1 MKTLLRGKVGAVVAL
16 AVGLTAGSAEVD
28 FRTDINP
35 GLLYFQ
41 AYQNMPQLS
50 EEDTKHLFD
59 YPGAWPELIDE
70 RAKGLLKQYDNSFK
84 GLRRARHSKV
94 ACDWG
99 YDLSDGAEA
108 LLPGLAPAK
117 RLTQAAR
124 LRAMAAL
131 DANDFAA
138 AKDDMISAFAL
149 GRNLSRD
156 GILISAIVQI
166 AVENILTSVVMEN
179 YYRLSAEQLAELV
192 AAFDGAPA
200 RGTIAQT
207 MPTESHAFYQ
217 YLVRKVNKLLA
228 ESNGDTALFW
238 EKFAAF
244 WNPIATEAEGNKGP
258 EPSAAELQTAANGR
272 TDELMRLLDE
282 MPTYYEETGRIM
294 ALTYAE
300 YKVQAP
306 VLFARIESSPNP
318 FIRQFFR
325 VFTNVRPKEFAA
337 MLRMEMVRAAA
348 AYKSGG
354 KAALDAVRDPL
365 AGGPFEFSRVQF
377 EGVDRGFRLKSKERI
392 RDFDEV
398 MIFLEKP
405 GKPFRL
411 DGKNAGSAR

>member
-1 MKTLLRGKVGAVVAL
+1 MKRFLRGKVGVVVA
-16 AVGLTAGSAEVD
+16 AAGLVTASGAEVD

-35 GLLYFQ
+35 ALLYFQ

-50 EEDTKHLFD
+50 DEDTKHLFD
-59 YPGAWPELIDE
+59 YPGAWPEQIDE

-84 GLRRARHSKV
+84 GLRRARYSKV

-99 YDLSDGAEA
+99 YDLSDGPEA

-117 RLTQAAR
+117 RLSQATR
-124 LRAMAAL
+124 LRMMAAL

-138 AKDDMISAFAL
+138 AKEDLVSAFTLA
-149 GRNLSRD
+149 RNLSRD
-156 GILISAIVQI
+156 GILISALVQI
-166 AVENILTSVVMEN
+166 AMENILTSVVAEN
-179 YYRLSAEQLAELV
+179 YHQLSAEQLSELV
-192 AAFDGAPA
+192 AAFDSAPP

-207 MPTESHAFYQ
+207 IPTENHAFYR
-217 YLVRKVNKLLA
+217 YLVRKVNALVA
-228 ESNGDTALFW
+228 ESNGDTAAFW
-238 EKFAAF
+238 EKFETF
-244 WNPIATEAEGNKGP
+244 WNPIASDPIENKGP
-258 EPSAAELQTAANGR
+258 EPSAEEVQTAANDR
-272 TDELMRLLDE
+272 TDELMKLLDE
-282 MPTYYEETGRIM
+282 MPAYYDEMGRVM
-294 ALTYAE
+294 ALPYAE

-306 VLFARIESSPNP
+306 VLFARIQSSPNP

-337 MLRMEMVRAAA
+337 VLRMEMVRAAA

-354 KAALDAVRDPL
+354 KAAFEAVQDPL
-365 AGGPFEFSRVQF
+365 AGGAFEFSRVQF

-392 RDFDEV
+392 RDFEEV